1 MIVRTSRT
9 PFPSPLRAIGP
20 RDGDTSVVTHIAV
33 REPDPPGN
41 GGNLPRSA
49 LTRLHF
55 DNARVYHVLH
65 KGVHLR
71 ERTLVAKKV
80 ITKTVVTDDFDGNE
94 IQDGH
99 ALEVKISIAGTEY
112 RLDLRPENVDK
123 FRAHIRKWLDAAQSV
138 GAGPAP
144 ETSAETR
151 ATPARRTGRPTTKR
165 G

>member
-1 MIVRTSRT
+1 
-9 PFPSPLRAIGP
+9 
-20 RDGDTSVVTHIAV
+20 
-33 REPDPPGN
+33 
-41 GGNLPRSA
+41 
-49 LTRLHF
+49 LHF

-165 G
+165 GSRRKGPSPRRPREEIQAVREWALAHGFEISPRGRISNEVPDAFKAAH